1 MKNLA
6 AMMKSASQMQQKM
19 ADMQAELEAAS
30 VEGQAGAGMVRITM
44 SGKGAMTSIKIDPK
58 IIDPADADMLADLIM
73 AAHADAK
80 RKTEAV
86 AAEAMQ
92 KAAGGMQLPDGFKL
106 PF

>member
-19 ADMQAELEAAS
+19 AEMQAELESAT
-30 VEGQAGAGMVRITM
+30 VEGQAGAGLVRITL
-44 SGKGAMTSIKIDPK
+44 SGKGEMKSIKIDPK
-58 IIDPADADMLADLIM
+58 IIDPADAAMLADLIM

-80 RKTEAV
+80 RKAEAV

-92 KAAGGMQLPDGFKL
+92 KAAGGMQLPEGFKL

>member
-19 ADMQAELEAAS
+19 TDMQAELEAAS

-58 IIDPADADMLADLIM
+58 IIDPADPDMLADLIM

-92 KAAGGMQLPDGFKL
+92 RAAGGLQLPDGFKL

>member
-19 ADMQAELEAAS
+19 ADMQAELEAAI
-30 VEGQAGAGMVRITM
+30 VEGQAGAGMVRITL
-44 SGKGAMTSIKIDPK
+44 SGKGDMKSIKIDPK
-58 IIDPADADMLADLIM
+58 IIDPTDPDMLADLIM
-73 AAHADAK
+73 AAHTDAK

-92 KAAGGMQLPDGFKL
+92 KAAGGLQLPDGFKL

>member
-44 SGKGAMTSIKIDPK
+44 SGKGAMTSIKIDSK
-58 IIDPADADMLADLIM
+58 I
-73 AAHADAK
+73 K
-80 RKTEAV
+80 
-86 AAEAMQ
+86 
-92 KAAGGMQLPDGFKL
+92 
-106 PF
+106 

>member
-30 VEGQAGAGMVRITM
+30 VEGQAGAGMVRITL
-44 SGKGAMTSIKIDPK
+44 SGKGEMKSIRIDPK
-58 IIDPADADMLADLIM
+58 IIDPADASMLADLIM

>member
-19 ADMQAELEAAS
+19 ADMQAELEAAI
-30 VEGQAGAGMVRITM
+30 VEGQAGAGMVRITL
-44 SGKGAMTSIKIDPK
+44 SGKGEMKSIKIDPK

>member
-19 ADMQAELEAAS
+19 ADMQAELEAAI
-30 VEGQAGAGMVRITM
+30 VEGQAGAGMVRITL
-44 SGKGAMTSIKIDPK
+44 SGKGDMKSIRIDPK
-58 IIDPADADMLADLIM
+58 IIDPTDPDMLADLIM
-73 AAHADAK
+73 AAHTDAK

-92 KAAGGMQLPDGFKL
+92 KAAGGLQLPDGFKL

>member
-19 ADMQAELEAAS
+19 ADMQAELEAAI
-30 VEGQAGAGMVRITM
+30 VEGQAGAGMVRITLN
-44 SGKGAMTSIKIDPK
+44 GKGDMKSIAIDPK
-58 IIDPADADMLADLIM
+58 IIDPSDPDMLADLVM

-92 KAAGGMQLPDGFKL
+92 KAAGGMQLPPGLKL

>member
-19 ADMQAELEAAS
+19 ADMQAELEAAT
-30 VEGQAGAGMVRITM
+30 VEGQAGAGLVRITL
-44 SGKGAMTSIKIDPK
+44 SGKGEMKSIKIDPK
-58 IIDPADADMLADLIM
+58 IIDPADAAMLADLIM

-80 RKTEAV
+80 RKAEAV

-92 KAAGGMQLPDGFKL
+92 KAAGGMQLPEGFKL

>member
-19 ADMQAELEAAS
+19 ADMQAELESAT
-30 VEGQAGAGMVRITM
+30 VEGQAGAGLVRITL
-44 SGKGAMTSIKIDPK
+44 SGKGEMKSIKIDPK
-58 IIDPADADMLADLIM
+58 IIDPADAAMLADLIM

-80 RKTEAV
+80 RKAEAV

-92 KAAGGMQLPDGFKL
+92 EAAGGMQLPEGFKL

>member
-19 ADMQAELEAAS
+19 ADMQAELESAT
-30 VEGQAGAGMVRITM
+30 VEGQAGAGLVRITL
-44 SGKGAMTSIKIDPK
+44 SGKGEMKSIKIDPK
-58 IIDPADADMLADLIM
+58 IIDPADAAMLADLIM

-80 RKTEAV
+80 RKAEAV

-92 KAAGGMQLPDGFKL
+92 KAAGGMQLPEGFKL